1 MAKKLKPDRILFFVT
16 LLLVGFGIAM
26 VFSSSAI
33 VAKEKFGDPNYFS
46 FKQLIF
52 ATIGLA
58 VMFVV
63 MKVDYHRYRHPA
75 IVFSALAVAVALL
88 VVVFFLPATAN
99 THRWI
104 QLAGFSVQPSEL
116 SKLAL
121 ICFLAYFLEKR
132 KGRVNDLAFTLVPI
146 AVIVALLAGLVA
158 IEDLGT
164 AVSLFMI
171 SGVLLFVAGLDLRWI
186 AAAVIFVLPTFYLLV
201 FRVEYRRARI
211 LAFLDPWAQPL
222 GRGFQIIQSLLS
234 VASGGITGLG
244 YMEGKQKLFYLP
256 EAHTDFIFAVVGEE
270 LGLIGTCAL
279 LCLFTIFL
287 WRGLRTSMRAPDPFG
302 FYLALGITTMVCVQ
316 AFINMS
322 MVLDLLPTKGI
333 PLPFLSYGGSS
344 FVVMLAAVGILLNV
358 SQQSSWLGP
367 ELGQMNVIIAGG

>member
-33 VAKEKFGDPNYFS
+33 VAKEKFGDPNFFS

-222 GRGFQIIQSLLS
+222 GRGFQIIQSWLS
-234 VASGGITGLG
+234 IASGGITGLG

-270 LGLIGTCAL
+270 LGMIGTCAL
-279 LCLFTIFL
+279 LCLFITFF

-322 MVLDLLPTKGI
+322 MVLGLLPTKGI

-358 SQQSSWLGP
+358 SQQSS
-367 ELGQMNVIIAGG
+367 